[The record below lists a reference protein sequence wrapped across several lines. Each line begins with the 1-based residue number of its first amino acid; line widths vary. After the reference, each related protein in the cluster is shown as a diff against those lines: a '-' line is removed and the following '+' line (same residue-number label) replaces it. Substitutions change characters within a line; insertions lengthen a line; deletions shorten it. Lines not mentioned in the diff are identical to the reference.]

1 MESFRIID
9 PKANWRRL
17 AERAHR
23 PPSARNLIA
32 DAAAELAR
40 LDVLLRAYHKPLP
53 QECPYCGPV
62 GQGLYEQPPG
72 GCPACTPPTPQH
84 NGPLTQQI
92 RAHGAPIR
100 YGPAGRVLSV
110 R

>member
-32 DAAAELAR
+32 DAAAPTTNPSHRSALTAAQSGRASTSSHRADAR
-40 LDVLLRAYHKPLP
+40 PAHR
-53 QECPYCGPV
+53 
-62 GQGLYEQPPG
+62 QPRSTTVP
-72 GCPACTPPTPQH
+72 
-84 NGPLTQQI
+84 
-92 RAHGAPIR
+92 
-100 YGPAGRVLSV
+100 
-110 R
+110 